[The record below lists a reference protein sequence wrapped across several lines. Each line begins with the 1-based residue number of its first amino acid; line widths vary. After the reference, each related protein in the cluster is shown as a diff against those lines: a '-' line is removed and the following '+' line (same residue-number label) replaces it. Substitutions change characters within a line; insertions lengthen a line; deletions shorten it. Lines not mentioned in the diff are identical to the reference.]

1 MTRTAVVPF
10 GALVALTLLGFFLFP
25 GHTWLQQ
32 DTQIYVAILQ
42 HLRDPSV
49 LARDIVATRP
59 HVSYTLYDEVAR
71 AIPLD
76 FRYTLVS
83 EQLLTRLAALAG
95 VFLIALRL
103 DHDRWLALLAA
114 AAFGLGAAVRGPEVL
129 TFEYESVPRGLAV
142 SLLFFA
148 LGLIAWDRWLP
159 AGVVGAVAF
168 LLHPPTALP
177 FWAVAVFIWLVTN
190 RVQNA
195 ERFLA
200 PVAAAIVLLFIAAR
214 LQTGRTEAQH
224 LLTVIDPEWE
234 RLMRLRATYN
244 WLSMWPVYWLWH
256 YPLMTVVGLGA
267 LWRLRHELP
276 RPVALFGAGLAVF
289 GLLMMP
295 VSYVV
300 MEHFHWSA
308 MASYQ
313 PARAVLFCS
322 AFAMLFGA
330 VAALRAPTLWESFLW
345 FLPVYLLPVN
355 EGLVFGPA
363 TAWQR
368 AALIVGFAALSA
380 WASRRRVAIAAAAVL
395 PYLLIPTWGEVRH
408 YPQLHSTE
416 LRELSE
422 WAKVNT
428 EKDRV
433 FLFAGFARSNVAG
446 IFRAEGQRALYV
458 DWKGGGQ
465 VNLLRG
471 FAFEWW
477 ERWQKAESEKY
488 DAGKDYAALGI
499 DYVVAPPEQAG
510 SGTVYR
516 NTRYAVI
523 MTRGRNPLPGVKEPT
538 PGRPGG

>member
-1 MTRTAVVPF
+1 MTRAAVVPF
-10 GALVALTLLGFFLFP
+10 GALVALTLLGFFLYP

-32 DTQIYVAILQ
+32 DTQIYVAILE

-49 LARDIVATRP
+49 LAKDIVATRP
-59 HVSYTLYDEVAR
+59 HVSYTLYDEAAR
-71 AIPLD
+71 AFPFD
-76 FRYTLVS
+76 FKYTLTA
-83 EQLLTRLAALAG
+83 EQLITRLAALAG

-103 DHDRWLALLAA
+103 DHDRWLAMLAA
-114 AAFGLGAAVRGPEVL
+114 AAFGLGAAIRGPEVL

-142 SLLFFA
+142 SLVFFA
-148 LGLIAWDRWLP
+148 LGLIAWDKWLG
-159 AGVVGAVAF
+159 AGIVGAAAF
-168 LLHPPTALP
+168 LFHPPTALP

-190 RVQNA
+190 KVQNA

-200 PVAAAIVLLFIAAR
+200 PVAAALVLLFVAAKF
-214 LQTGRTEAQH
+214 QSGKTEAQH
-224 LLTVIDPEWE
+224 LLTVIDTDWE

-244 WLSMWPVYWLWH
+244 WLSMWPAYWLWH
-256 YPLMTVVGLGA
+256 YPLMAAVALGA

-345 FLPVYLLPVN
+345 FLPAYLLPVN
-355 EGLVFGPA
+355 EGLMFDAA
-363 TAWQR
+363 TGWKR
-368 AALIVGFAALSA
+368 AALIVGLAAMSA
-380 WASRRRVAIAAAAVL
+380 WASRQRKAIAIAALL
-395 PYLLIPTWGEVRH
+395 PYLLIPSWGEVRH
-408 YPQLHSTE
+408 YPQLHSDE
-416 LRELSE
+416 LRELST
-422 WAKVNT
+422 WAKANT
-428 EKDRV
+428 GKEKV
-433 FLFAGFARSNVAG
+433 FLFAGFGRSNAAG
-446 IFRAEGQRALYV
+446 IFRVDAQRALYV

-465 VNLLRG
+465 VNVLRG

-477 ERWQKAESEKY
+477 DRWQKAQVETY
-488 DAGKDYAALGI
+488 DPGKDYATLGI
-499 DYVVAPPEQAG
+499 DYVVAPPERAG
-510 SGTVYR
+510 SGAVYR
-516 NTRYAVI
+516 NARYAVI
-523 MTRGRNPLPGVKEPT
+523 ATGKIPPQPAKEPT
-538 PGRPGG
+538 PGRPGA